1 MWCYWAKITSIPLL
15 LNPVEKYKWIMYFN
29 VGLTNSFIFFSFQWL
44 SYTFVIFSFAT
55 SSTLKVCECTAKV
68 GRVLLCWEIWL
79 DSLSIENEWRAVHP
93 TFNWPKRAST
103 SGRSPAFSDI
113 DRVLRKTNSL
123 ASAELLHDSSAPGLD
138 RSCRTC
144 WSTSKLS
151 SAGIYRCADWA
162 AAHRL
167 SPSALCKKE

>member
-103 SGRSPAFSDI
+103 SREKPGVQRYRSCSEENKLFSFCWAPSWFLSSGFGSELQDLLI
-113 DRVLRKTNSL
+113 HIQ
-123 ASAELLHDSSAPGLD
+123 AEL
-138 RSCRTC
+138 C
-144 WSTSKLS
+144 WYL
-151 SAGIYRCADWA
+151 
-162 AAHRL
+162 
-167 SPSALCKKE
+167 